1 MPGFFSWVSN
11 LFSSSPQRP
20 TPVVPEARLLNP
32 AKEQSDLDDVKDGL
46 ELTRQLEEH
55 LFCWLLDAKP
65 AALAHESSSA
75 GEVLG
80 DLENRLTKGELDELP
95 RQPLSL
101 PMLLR
106 ALADDTADRHSVTD
120 IILRD
125 PALTDQLL
133 QVANSPYFRHGDKTI
148 ESVDQAVFLLGA
160 DGIRNVISAAV
171 MRPMMAARNSGEAL
185 FAQRVWRWGMSS
197 ARASEQIAK
206 LHGLDSS
213 AHFMA
218 GLLPALAYLTLYR
231 ELQRICR
238 ASLNR
243 GPSPALIR
251 QAMTRYQWTTS
262 QLLAKDWNLP
272 PRFSALLLAAERPVP
287 GQNQT
292 PLNDGIIIGT
302 REVLRHAN
310 QRNLAEEDLPS
321 VVQLSPQQI
330 TQVREKLLAML
341 KDEGRSPTRM

>member
-1 MPGFFSWVSN
+1 MPGFFSWVSS
-11 LFSSSPQRP
+11 LFSSPRAP
-20 TPVVPEARLLNP
+20 IPALPESRLINP
-32 AKEQSDLDDVKDGL
+32 AKEQPESETAENGSDLTLK
-46 ELTRQLEEH
+46 LEEH

-65 AALAHESSSA
+65 AALAREASNASD
-75 GEVLG
+75 VLTT
-80 DLENRLTKGELDELP
+80 LEHRLTEEELDELP

-106 ALADDTADRHSVTD
+106 ALADDSTNRQNVTE
-120 IILRD
+120 IILSD

-133 QVANSPYFRHGDKTI
+133 QVANSPYFRHGDHII
-148 ESVDQAVFLLGA
+148 ESVGQAVFLLGV

-185 FAQRVWRWGMSS
+185 FAQRVWRWGLSS

-206 LHGLDSS
+206 LHGLDAS

-238 ASLNR
+238 ASHNKA
-243 GPSPALIR
+243 PSPALIR

-262 QLLAKDWNLP
+262 QLLAKAWNLP

-287 GQNQT
+287 GQQQT

-310 QRNLAEEDLPS
+310 QRNLAEEDLPK
-321 VVQLSPQQI
+321 VVQLSPEQI
-330 TQVREKLLAML
+330 TQIRKTLLTML
-341 KDEGRSPTRM
+341 KSEGRSPARM

>member
-1 MPGFFSWVSN
+1 MPGFFSWVTN
-11 LFSSSPQRP
+11 LFSPPQAP
-20 TPVVPEARLLNP
+20 APALPEARLLNP
-32 AKEQSDLDDVKDGL
+32 AKEQADLEDQKDGL
-46 ELTRQLEEH
+46 ELTRQLEEY
-55 LFCWLLDAKP
+55 LFCWLLDTSP
-65 AALAHESSSA
+65 GELARELASTSD
-75 GEVLG
+75 VLAT
-80 DLENRLTKGELDELP
+80 LEHRLTASELDELP

-106 ALADDTADRHSVTD
+106 ALADDSADRQSVTD

-133 QVANSPYFRHGDKTI
+133 QVANSPYFRHGENII
-148 ESVDQAVFLLGA
+148 ESVDQAVFLLGV
-160 DGIRNVISAAV
+160 DGIRNVVSAAV

-185 FAQRVWRWGMSS
+185 FAQRVWRWGLSS
-197 ARASEQIAK
+197 ARASELIAK
-206 LHGLDSS
+206 LHGIDSS

-238 ASLNR
+238 ARQNSA
-243 GPSPALIR
+243 PSPALIR
-251 QAMTRYQWTTS
+251 QAMTRYQWGTS
-262 QLLAKDWNLP
+262 QLLAKAWNLP

-287 GQNQT
+287 GLQQT

-302 REVLRHAN
+302 REVLRYAN

-321 VVQLSPQQI
+321 VVQLTPEQL
-330 TQVREKLLAML
+330 TQVRETLLTML
-341 KDEGRSPTRM
+341 RDEGRSPARM

>member
-11 LFSSSPQRP
+11 FFSSPQ
-20 TPVVPEARLLNP
+20 TAMPVLPEARLLNP
-32 AKEQSDLDDVKDGL
+32 AKEQPDLEDQKDGL

-55 LFCWLLDAKP
+55 LFSWLLDTQPAKLALEAP
-65 AALAHESSSA
+65 GDDEALAE
-75 GEVLG
+75 
-80 DLENRLTKGELDELP
+80 LERRLSDGELDELP

-106 ALADDTADRHSVTD
+106 ALSDDSSDRKNVTD

-148 ESVDQAVFLLGA
+148 ESVDQAVFMLGV
-160 DGIRNVISAAV
+160 DGIRNVVSAAV

-185 FAQRVWRWGMSS
+185 FAKRVWRWGLSS
-197 ARASEQIAK
+197 ARASELIAK
-206 LHGLDSS
+206 IHGTDTS

-218 GLLPALAYLTLYR
+218 GLLPAMAYLTLYR

-238 ASLNR
+238 ARQNSA
-243 GPSPALIR
+243 PAPALIR

-262 QLLAKDWNLP
+262 QLLAKAWNLP

-287 GQNQT
+287 GQAQT

-310 QRNLAEEDLPS
+310 QRNLAEEDLPA
-321 VVQLSPQQI
+321 VIQLSPEQI
-330 TQVREKLLAML
+330 TQVRETLRAML
-341 KDEGRSPTRM
+341 LDEGRSPARM